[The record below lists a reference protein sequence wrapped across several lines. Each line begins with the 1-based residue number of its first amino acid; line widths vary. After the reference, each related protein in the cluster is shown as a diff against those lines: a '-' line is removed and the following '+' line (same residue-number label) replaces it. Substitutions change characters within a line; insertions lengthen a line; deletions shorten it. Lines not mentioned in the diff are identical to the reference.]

1 MSNAY
6 DIVMKNRKEL
16 VDKIIQQMEK
26 GYSPTQAPWQ
36 KVNICHYN
44 PSTGAIYRGGNQL
57 RLKIAAFENNYSDP
71 RWMTFKQAAADNLKI
86 KAGSKGVL
94 LEKWIFSKE
103 VDLLDEYGKPILD
116 SNGHRIKTQQELK
129 SPIVNYF
136 RVFNGSQ
143 IEGLP
148 DFVPKPVPTNNEISK
163 IAENFEKSSRCPIYH
178 ESLQDRAFYSPKEDA
193 IHLPSVE
200 RFKSSE
206 THLSVLL
213 HEMAHSTGHESCLN
227 RDIQNKFGTPD
238 YAKEE
243 LNAEFSSYFIQ
254 GDLGLSLEADE
265 TLLKDH
271 ANYIRS
277 WISVFKNDP
286 NELFRA
292 CANADKISS
301 YLMKNYELQ
310 IENVRQNTQTSRN
323 NQENSINPSEKLPD
337 ADYHASLQQQMRK
350 NGLKPNQDIL
360 SCIDKLNSLTM
371 KQHSLKDIESLYK
384 EKTLSSDNPE
394 VTKLVNEIGDI
405 LKQQQL
411 QMRMDMTLEL

>member
-36 KVNICHYN
+36 KVNSCHYN
-44 PSTGAIYRGGNQL
+44 PSTGTAYRGGNQL
-57 RLKIAAFENNYSDP
+57 RLKIAAYENNYCDP
-71 RWMTFKQAAADNLKI
+71 RWMTFKQAVADNLKI
-86 KAGSKGVL
+86 KAGAKGVL
-94 LEKWIFSKE
+94 LEKWIFYKE
-103 VDLLDEYGKPILD
+103 VDLLDESGKPVLD
-116 SNGHRIKTQQELK
+116 QNGRIIKIQQELS

-148 DFVPKPVPTNNEISK
+148 ALTQKPIPTNSEIVK
-163 IAENFEKSSRCPIYH
+163 IAETFEKSSRCPIYH
-178 ESLQDRAFYSPKEDA
+178 EALQDRAFYSPKEDA
-193 IHLPSVE
+193 IHLPSID

-227 RDIQNKFGTPD
+227 RDIKTKFGTPD

-271 ANYIRS
+271 ANYINS
-277 WISVFKNDP
+277 WISVLKNDS

-292 CANADKISS
+292 CATADKISS
-301 YLMKNYELQ
+301 FLMKNYELQ
-310 IENVRQNTQTSRN
+310 MENVQQKAQRNTNT
-323 NQENSINPSEKLPD
+323 QENSIHSPELLPD
-337 ADYHASLQQQMRK
+337 ADYHTSLRQQMRK
-350 NGLKPNQDIL
+350 NGLTPTKKVV
-360 SCIDKLNSLTM
+360 SRIDKLNSLTV
-371 KQHSLKDIESLYK
+371 KQHSLKEIAALYK
-384 EKTLSSDNPE
+384 GKMLSSDNPE
-394 VTKLVNEIGDI
+394 VARLVNEIGDA
-405 LKQQQL
+405 LKQQQI
-411 QMRMDMTLEL
+411 QMHMDMTLEL

>member
-1 MSNAY
+1 MNNAY

-36 KVNICHYN
+36 KVNTCHYN
-44 PSTGAIYRGGNQL
+44 PSTGTAYRGGNQL
-57 RLKIAAFENNYSDP
+57 RLKIAAFENNYCDP

-103 VDLLDEYGKPILD
+103 VDLLDESGKPVLD
-116 SNGHRIKTQQELK
+116 SNGQRIKTQQELS

-148 DFVPKPVPTNNEISK
+148 DFVPKPAPTNNEISK
-163 IAENFEKSSRCPIYH
+163 IAVVFEKSSRCPIYH
-178 ESLQDRAFYSPKEDA
+178 ETLQDRAFYSPKEDA

-271 ANYIRS
+271 ANYIRN
-277 WISVFKNDP
+277 WISVLKNDP

-310 IENVRQNTQTSRN
+310 LENVQQNAQINTNT
-323 NQENSINPSEKLPD
+323 QENSIRLPEQLPD
-337 ADYHASLQQQMRK
+337 ADYHSILQQQMRK
-350 NGLKPNQDIL
+350 NGLTPTKKIV
-360 SCIDKLNSLTM
+360 SSIDKLNSLTM

-384 EKTLSSDNPE
+384 DKTLSPGNPE
-394 VTKLVNEIGDI
+394 TAKLVDEIGDAF
-405 LKQQQL
+405 KQQQL
-411 QMRMDMTLEL
+411 QVRMDMALEL